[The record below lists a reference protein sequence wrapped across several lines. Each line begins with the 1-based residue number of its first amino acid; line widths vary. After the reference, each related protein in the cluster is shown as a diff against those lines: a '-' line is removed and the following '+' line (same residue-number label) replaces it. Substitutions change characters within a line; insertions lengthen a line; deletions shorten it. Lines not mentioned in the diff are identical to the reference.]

1 MSLWSNAKLY
11 DRALQLYTQRK
22 RGYVKFNAARESIIR
37 LMRPDL
43 GADTDPD
50 GDGSFFGDEIYDGV
64 GSWAI
69 GVMARGFQG
78 GLASP
83 DTDWIDH
90 EFSDESLAE
99 IDELAEWLQAVKRHT
114 SNVYKS
120 SNFYQILPNMTKDG
134 LSIGSPLA
142 FIEETD
148 TVKGEITFKPQH
160 FKNVFLFYDGNNRHE
175 GVIIEDKR
183 WTVKKIVDEFAP
195 TDSDQAKLPQKV
207 KDDIKAGHYY
217 KEHIMYRFVFK
228 SSNPLWDGIDGFKK
242 PNAEWLSVYFLAN
255 TDEEQKNKPLAV
267 EKYFSKPFA
276 VMDIDKKEWESVS
289 RTPAFSAVHDVLA
302 QQEMG
307 LDQALNRKLKNNPP
321 RAVLEDH
328 RNIVDFNPQ
337 GITPVKKA
345 DWANLP
351 TAIDV
356 VGDIRLSREEMEF
369 NADKI
374 KRWFRTDQ
382 FLKFTDLTSTLRQ
395 QPTATQIIK
404 IAAELAQQVSPEIS
418 GYTAFLGDSD
428 ARIIDIEMRAGRGPF
443 NPDRMAEVR
452 ALIAANA
459 TDRVVILVPVFI
471 GSLAKAQQIKQSLD
485 PILEG
490 MGVIGEM
497 SAIPGWD
504 QLPLSIDEHGV
515 AEDALRVIGFPM
527 KRFKSKEEYNEIVA
541 RIQAAQAQQQQAMMA
556 IEAAKASKGVSGP
569 VDESSVLANVAGAV
583 A

>member
-1 MSLWSNAKLY
+1 MTLWKTAKLF
-11 DRALQLYTQRK
+11 DRGLQLHTQRK
-22 RGYVKFNAARESIIR
+22 RGYVKFNVARDDIIR

-50 GDGSFFGDEIYDGV
+50 GDGSFFGEDIYDGV
-64 GSWAI
+64 GSWAV

-90 EFSDESLAE
+90 DFSD
-99 IDELAEWLQAVKRHT
+99 DELAGVDELGEWLQDIKKHVT
-114 SNVYKS
+114 SVFKS

-148 TVKGEITFKPQH
+148 TIAGKITFKPQF
-160 FKNVFLFYDGNNRHE
+160 FKNVFVFYDGNNEHE

-195 TDSDQAKLPQKV
+195 TEAEQAKLPRQV
-207 KDDIKAGHYY
+207 KDDIKAGSYY
-217 KEHIMYRFVFK
+217 TEHTMYRFVFK
-228 SSNPLWDGIDGFKK
+228 ASNALWDGIDGFKK
-242 PNAEWLSVYFLAN
+242 PDAEWISVYFLAN
-255 TDEEQKNKPLAV
+255 TEEEQKNNPLMI
-267 EKYFSKPFA
+267 EKYFSKPF
-276 VMDIDKKEWESVS
+276 VVLDIDKKEWESVS
-289 RTPAFSAVHDVLA
+289 RTPAFSAVHDVLS
-302 QQEMG
+302 QQDMA
-307 LDQALNRKLKNNPP
+307 LDQTTNRKLKNNPP

-328 RNIVDFNPQ
+328 RNIIDFNPQ

-351 TAIDV
+351 QAIDV

-369 NADKI
+369 NAEKV

-382 FLKFTDLTSTLRQ
+382 FLKFTDLTNTLRQ

-404 IAAELAQQVSPEIS
+404 IAAELATQVSPEIA
-418 GYTAFLGDSD
+418 GYTAFLGDID

-443 NPDRMAEVR
+443 NPDRMIEIR
-452 ALIAANA
+452 ELIAAN
-459 TDRVVILVPVFI
+459 TDNVNVSLVPVFT
-471 GSLAKAQQIKQSLD
+471 GSLARAQQIKQSLD

-490 MGVIGEM
+490 LGVIGEM
-497 SAIPGWD
+497 SAVWET
-504 QLPLSIDEHGV
+504 LPQSIDEHGV

-527 KRFKSKEEYNEIVA
+527 KRFKSKDEYKEILA
-541 RIQAAQAQQQQAMMA
+541 QIQAAQQQAQQQQQL
-556 IEAAKASKGVSGP
+556 IEAAKAAPGVSKN
-569 VDESSVLANVAGAV
+569 VEENSILANVAAG
-583 A
+583 